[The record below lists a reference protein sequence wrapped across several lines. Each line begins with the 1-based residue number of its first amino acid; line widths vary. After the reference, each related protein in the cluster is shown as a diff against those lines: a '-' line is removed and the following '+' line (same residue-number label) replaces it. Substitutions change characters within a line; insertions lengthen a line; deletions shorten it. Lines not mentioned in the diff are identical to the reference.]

1 MSEAKKALIEE
12 PFNFADLFCQ
22 MGDPVVVVKKEET
35 KNKIIES
42 LEEIEKKLNN
52 PYDEIE
58 IIDNSDKEQSTNALA
73 QKIGYKTDWSD
84 IDFTGWQDIKSDRIN
99 IENALKK
106 LDEQEN

>member
-1 MSEAKKALIEE
+1 MSEAKKALIKE

-22 MGDPVVVVKKEET
+22 MGDPVVVIREENP
-35 KNKIIES
+35 KNKIMEA
-42 LEEIEKKLNN
+42 LEDVEKKLLG
-52 PYDEIE
+52 YYEDVEIN
-58 IIDNSDKEQSTNALA
+58 DNSTKETDELA

-106 LDEQEN
+106 LEEEEEED